1 MRVGELARR
10 TGVGVSTLRAWEAR
24 YRFLAPQRTPSG
36 HRIYDEADVE
46 RVSAVVRLAAEGMTL
61 AAAISR
67 VATRGPG
74 ALPDGEGE
82 DLLFGR
88 VLEVA
93 EQAIWVVRDWRTRYA
108 NREMTDLLG
117 YSPEEFLNLS
127 VRDLFDEE
135 SLALVTAERPLLQRG
150 HPRQIT
156 ATLRRADGTLL
167 LAELR
172 ATPLTDADGRHD
184 GTVVVVTDITAR
196 QAEQTQLRLRG
207 ILLDSIGDAVAAA
220 DTEGTIAYVNAA
232 AERMLGWRAADV
244 VGQLS
249 FAALP
254 RPDEPAERERLRTR
268 LLDGRPYAGTLTIH
282 RRDGRPFPAHLTAT
296 PARDEQGAVVGYVG
310 VITDLTEPI
319 GRGQPEHQRRAET
332 LSLLGAQAL
341 RHRPGELGLRAV
353 VHEVVDVTRR
363 LLGADH
369 ATALHLDAEANV
381 LRPIA
386 SSSDA
391 EVAAEVPTGSRSIPG
406 YVMLARRVV
415 VVDDAQH
422 DSRFDQCPTRAASP
436 TASAMGAPIHGPTGI
451 VGVLL
456 VESAT
461 RSRFS
466 AADAHFVQSLANV
479 IGFTLRT

>member
-24 YRFLAPQRTPSG
+24 YGFLMPARSASG
-36 HRIYDEADVE
+36 HRLYEEADVE

-67 VATRGPG
+67 VASSGPG
-74 ALPDGEGE
+74 ALPEGEGE
-82 DLLFGR
+82 SLLFGQ
-88 VLEVA
+88 VLDA
-93 EQAIWVVRDWRTRYA
+93 ADQGIWVVRDWRTRYA
-108 NREMTDLLG
+108 NRWMTDLVG
-117 YSPEEFLNLS
+117 YAPDEFMNLS
-127 VRDLFDEE
+127 VKDVFDDE
-135 SLALVTAERPLLQRG
+135 SLAVVTAERSLVLQG
-150 HPRQIT
+150 QPRTLT
-156 ATLRRADGTLL
+156 ANLRRADGSLV

-172 ATPLTDADGRHD
+172 AKPLMNAEGRYDGA
-184 GTVVVVTDITAR
+184 VVVVTDITER
-196 QAEQTQLRLRG
+196 YAEQTRARLRA

-220 DTEGTIAYVNAA
+220 DTNGMVVYLNAA

-244 VGQLS
+244 VGQRS

-268 LLDGRPYAGTLTIH
+268 LLEGRPYAGTLTIH

-296 PARDEQGAVVGYVG
+296 PARDEQGTVVGYVG

-341 RHRPGELGLRAV
+341 QHRGGEPGLQAV
-353 VHEVVDVTRR
+353 VAEVVEVARR
-363 LLGADH
+363 LLEADH
-369 ATALHLDAEANV
+369 ATALRIDPAAQV

-386 SSSDA
+386 CSSEA
-391 EVAAEVPTGSRSIPG
+391 EVRAEVPMGSRTIPG
-406 YVMLARRVV
+406 YVVLAHRVV
-415 VVDDAQH
+415 VVDDVQH
-422 DSRFDQCPTRAASP
+422 DARFDPCPTRSATP
-436 TASAMGAPIHGPTGI
+436 TASAMGAPIHSPDGI
-451 VGVLL
+451 IGVLI

-461 RSRFS
+461 RARFR
-466 AADAHFVQSLANV
+466 AGDAHFVQSLANV
-479 IGFTLRT
+479 IGLALRP